1 MNPAPGDFRTDR
13 MNMEAFSRFEA
24 DQTAGAPRRR
34 RRILI
39 AGIVVVL
46 LVAVVAATMMMR
58 GGKPAGPKG
67 PSLPHVTV
75 TVPGRTTVARVIT
88 ATGTVAARR
97 DMPVGIAGEG
107 GQVARVLVEQ
117 GTWVKRGQ
125 VLAVIDR
132 SVQVEQAASLAAQIN
147 VAQADAKLA
156 QANLDRAVKLV
167 DRGFISRADIDSRT
181 ASRDQAIARVR
192 VAQAQLAEQRA
203 RIGRLNIVSPT
214 DGLVLTRAVEAGQ
227 IVGGSGTLFRVAANG
242 AFEVQTRLAE
252 SDLSTLRV
260 GLPAKVTPVGQARTL
275 EGQIWQLSPVIDPTS
290 RQGVARVALAYD
302 PALRPGGFAAVAI
315 TGGSTSAPLLP
326 ESAVLSDAKGNFV
339 YLIDAADKVVRREV
353 KVGGVDDRGVTVTQG
368 LSGTER
374 VVVSAGAFLNIGD
387 KVIPELQAK
396 GR

>member
-1 MNPAPGDFRTDR
+1 MPGDFGTDR

-24 DQTAGAPRRR
+24 DQDMGAPRRR

-46 LVAVVAATMMMR
+46 LVLVIGATMMMR

-67 PSLPHVTV
+67 PTLPHVTV
-75 TVPGRTTVARVIT
+75 TVPGTTTVARVIN

-107 GQVARVLVEQ
+107 GQVVRVLVEQ

-132 SVQVEQAASLAAQIN
+132 SVQTEQASSLAAQIA

-156 QANLDRAVKLV
+156 QANLDRAIKLV
-167 DRGFISRADIDSRT
+167 DRGFISRADIDART
-181 ASRDQAIARVR
+181 ATRDQTVARVR

-214 DGLVLTRAVEAGQ
+214 DGLVLTRSIEAGQ

-242 AFEVQTRLAE
+242 NFEVLTRLAE
-252 SDLSTLRV
+252 SDLATLKV
-260 GLPAKVTPVGQARTL
+260 GLPAKVTPVGQARTID
-275 EGQIWQLSPVIDPTS
+275 GQIWQLSPIIDPTS
-290 RQGVARVALAYD
+290 RQGVARVALTYD

-315 TGGSTSAPLLP
+315 TGGSTTAPLLP
-326 ESAVLSDAKGNFV
+326 ESAVQSDAKGNYV
-339 YLIDAADKVVRREV
+339 YLIDGADKVVRRDV
-353 KVGGVDDRGVTVTQG
+353 KVGGVDDRGVTVTDG
-368 LSGTER
+368 LTGTER

-387 KVIPELQAK
+387 KVIPELLAK

>member
-1 MNPAPGDFRTDR
+1 

-24 DQTAGAPRRR
+24 DQDMGAPRRR

-46 LVAVVAATMMMR
+46 LVLVIGATMMMR

-67 PSLPHVTV
+67 PTLPHVTV
-75 TVPGRTTVARVIT
+75 TVPGTTTVARVIN

-107 GQVARVLVEQ
+107 GQVVRVLVEQ

-132 SVQVEQAASLAAQIN
+132 SVQTEQASSLAAQIA

-156 QANLDRAVKLV
+156 QANLDRAIKLV
-167 DRGFISRADIDSRT
+167 DRGFISRADIDART
-181 ASRDQAIARVR
+181 ATRDQTVARVR

-214 DGLVLTRAVEAGQ
+214 DGLVLTRSIEAGQ

-242 AFEVQTRLAE
+242 NFEVLTRLAE
-252 SDLSTLRV
+252 SDLATLKV
-260 GLPAKVTPVGQARTL
+260 GLPAKVTPVGQARTID
-275 EGQIWQLSPVIDPTS
+275 GQIWQLSPIIDPTS
-290 RQGVARVALAYD
+290 RQGVARVALTYD

-315 TGGSTSAPLLP
+315 TGGSTTAPLLP
-326 ESAVLSDAKGNFV
+326 ESAVQSDAKGNYV
-339 YLIDAADKVVRREV
+339 YLIDGADKVVRRDV
-353 KVGGVDDRGVTVTQG
+353 KVGGVDDRGVTVTDG
-368 LSGTER
+368 LTGTER

-387 KVIPELQAK
+387 KVIPELLAK